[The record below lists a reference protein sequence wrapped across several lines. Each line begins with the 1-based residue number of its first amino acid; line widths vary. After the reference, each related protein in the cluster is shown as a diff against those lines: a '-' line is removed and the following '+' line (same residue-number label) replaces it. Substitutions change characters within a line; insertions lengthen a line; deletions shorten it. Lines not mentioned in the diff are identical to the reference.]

1 MGNGESNRHEK
12 KVDHLHNNEIISIEV
27 VMKWYFYVII
37 VVFLLLIGLYFFKF
51 SGGLSNNQFVWGS
64 FGDYVTGILT
74 IFLVLISL
82 YFGLNTFKQGI
93 SALEK
98 DKQVNKLNM
107 LYFPLLKDISD
118 FHNIILLSAN
128 DAPPRDLPIYGLT
141 FKWAYITNAY
151 SFILNPLV
159 SRDEKLIVQYEL
171 RLLDELFNFYNIS
184 KNFRS
189 EDKFI
194 KDAQKKTLKSFI
206 KFYEKDISD
215 VKDNLTQISEKI
227 TDIDIEYTEKMVTQ
241 AESFIV
247 IIKTKMESL
256 EKNQNINLDKDFSA
270 LPNTVDID
278 KLLCIFD
285 KIKSGISSEI
295 LKIWRDKIE

>member
-1 MGNGESNRHEK
+1 
-12 KVDHLHNNEIISIEV
+12 
-27 VMKWYFYVII
+27 
-37 VVFLLLIGLYFFKF
+37 
-51 SGGLSNNQFVWGS
+51 
-64 FGDYVTGILT
+64 
-74 IFLVLISL
+74 
-82 YFGLNTFKQGI
+82 
-93 SALEK
+93 
-98 DKQVNKLNM
+98 M